1 MKNAVQINTTNTFE
15 NTVDTVINHLSER
28 DAEHTVIERIENL
41 VEHFEQKVGDN
52 PYLYSKCNELV
63 EYGTSEIRACNLN
76 GFRILYEAYE
86 DGDKTVVVMLLLLS
100 QRQSIQNQLIE
111 HCILYT

>member
-1 MKNAVQINTTNTFE
+1 MQKVVQINTTNTFE

-28 DAEHTVIERIENL
+28 DAEHTVIEKIESL
-41 VEHFEQKVGDN
+41 VEHFEEKVSDN
-52 PYLYSKCNELV
+52 PYLYSKCSELV
-63 EYGTSEIRACNLN
+63 EYGVSEIRACNLN